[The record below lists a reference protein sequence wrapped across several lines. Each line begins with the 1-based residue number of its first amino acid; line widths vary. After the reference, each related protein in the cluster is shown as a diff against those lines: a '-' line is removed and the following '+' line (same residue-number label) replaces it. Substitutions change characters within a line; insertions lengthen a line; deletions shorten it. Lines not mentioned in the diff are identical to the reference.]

1 MTKEILILR
10 QLNKEKKRQ
19 PRPQRIIGITMLLN
33 NIDEKMRLTFEANR
47 IKFFVTFTGNF
58 LEDWKAVI
66 YQGFWSRKGEKW
78 FTKL

>member
-33 NIDEKMRLTFEANR
+33 NIDEKMRLTEL
-47 IKFFVTFTGNF
+47 NF
-58 LEDWKAVI
+58 L
-66 YQGFWSRKGEKW
+66 
-78 FTKL
+78 